1 MTDAIVVVL
10 QRKDT
15 SEGYRAV
22 VIISVQPSRVYE
34 ESKKLPV
41 ALTSADNMNRDIDVE
56 LSLY

>member
-15 SEGYRAV
+15 SEGHRAV
-22 VIISVQPSRVYE
+22 VIISVQASRVYE

-41 ALTSADNMNRDIDVE
+41 APASADDMNRDIDVE